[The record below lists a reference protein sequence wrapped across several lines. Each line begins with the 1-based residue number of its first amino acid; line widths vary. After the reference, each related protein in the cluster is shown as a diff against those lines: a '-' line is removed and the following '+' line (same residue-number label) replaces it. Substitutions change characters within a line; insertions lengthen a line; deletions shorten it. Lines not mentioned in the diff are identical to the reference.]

1 MTKETILHILAF
13 MKRANLSG
21 EEVPAYNE
29 CTRQLNEEYT
39 KIEIP
44 IQKVKKTK

>member
-1 MTKETILHILAF
+1 MKQETILHILAF

-29 CTRQLNEEYT
+29 CTRELNEEYVKAEIKPQ
-39 KIEIP
+39 KIKK
-44 IQKVKKTK
+44 QK